1 LYKNIQALNILN
13 WKRSKHGMYRFS
25 IKATWSEEPIKIKE
39 EVWYFFN
46 KGFEESETIDIKLK
60 GISFSSLSSHEN
72 VK

>member
-1 LYKNIQALNILN
+1 
-13 WKRSKHGMYRFS
+13 MYRFS